1 MSGDLGYHARV
12 AGPDTAA
19 ERLKMK
25 WSWKIAR
32 IAGIDVYIHA
42 TFLFL
47 VYLAGVAYW
56 NEQGTL
62 AAVVTGVG
70 FILALFG
77 CVVLHEYGHALTARR
92 YGIRTRNITL
102 FPIGGIASLEKMP
115 DDPRQEIHVALAGP
129 AVNFTIAVLIY
140 VYLDVS
146 GFDPGAQDFSVAGAP
161 FLYRLMWVN
170 LFIGGFNLLPAFPMD
185 GGRVLRAALAL
196 RMDHAVATQKAA
208 SVGQF
213 LAIGLGM
220 LGILYN
226 PFLLFI
232 AIFVWF
238 GASMEN
244 SAEQLKTILSH
255 ATARHAMLSEFH
267 SLSPEDTLAQ
277 AVELTLT
284 GSQRDFPV
292 GYRNQLD
299 KVLLHS
305 DLIRGLQEKGQY
317 ARISELPLHDMP
329 QVDID
334 EPLQNLLERM
344 QGNPAQMMCVSDS
357 GQVLGL
363 LNLENILELIR
374 IEQAVEAHRL
384 SRRP

>member
-1 MSGDLGYHARV
+1 
-12 AGPDTAA
+12 
-19 ERLKMK
+19 MK

-32 IAGIDVYIHA
+32 IAGIDVYVHA
-42 TFLFL
+42 SFLFL
-47 VYLAGVAYW
+47 VYLAGIAYW

-62 AAVVTGVG
+62 AAVVAGVG

-102 FPIGGIASLEKMP
+102 FPIGGVAALEKMP

-129 AVNFTIAVLIY
+129 AVNFALAFVIY

-146 GFDPGAQDFSVAGAP
+146 GFEPGAQELSVAGAP

-196 RMDHAVATQKAA
+196 RMDHALATRKAA

-226 PFLLFI
+226 PFLVLI
-232 AIFVWF
+232 AIFIWF

-244 SAEQLKTILSH
+244 SAEQLKSILNH
-255 ATARHAMLSEFH
+255 ATVRHAMLSEFH
-267 SLSPEDTLAQ
+267 SLSPEDTLAK

-284 GSQRDFPV
+284 GSQKDFPV
-292 GYRNQLD
+292 GYHNQLD
-299 KVLLHS
+299 KVLHHS
-305 DLIRGLQEKGQY
+305 DLIKGLQERGQY
-317 ARISELPLHDMP
+317 ARVADLPL
-329 QVDID
+329 QAIKEVDID
-334 EPLQNLLERM
+334 EPLQALLERM
-344 QGNPAQMMCVSDS
+344 QGDPAQMMCVTEA

-374 IEQAVEAHRL
+374 IQQAVESHQHARK
-384 SRRP
+384 P